1 MDETARVALEWL
13 RTLAPCVATALIG
26 WVASARHSR
35 TRREEA
41 LADRQRALNDGMLA
55 LMRATLMDAYERY
68 VVHGMPLTVARR
80 ECIDKEHA
88 AYKSLGGNST
98 GDAMYRAI
106 CELPTFIA
114 GGGLEDR

>member
-1 MDETARVALEWL
+1 MDGTAQVALEWL

-35 TRREEA
+35 TQREEA
-41 LADRQRALNDGMLA
+41 LAERQRALNDGMLA
-55 LMRATLMDAYERY
+55 LMRGQLMDAYERH
-68 VVHGMPLTVARR
+68 VTHGVPLTVARR
-80 ECIDKEHA
+80 ECIDREYA

-98 GDAMYRAI
+98 GDTMYRAI

-114 GGGLEDR
+114 GGGEEDR